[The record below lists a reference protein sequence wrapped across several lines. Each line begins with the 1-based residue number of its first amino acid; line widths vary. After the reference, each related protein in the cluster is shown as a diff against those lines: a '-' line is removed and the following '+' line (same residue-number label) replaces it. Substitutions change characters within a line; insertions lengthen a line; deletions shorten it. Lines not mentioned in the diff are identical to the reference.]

1 MSAQTSQAARPM
13 TGAAERITEAEIRT
27 LVHRFYERV
36 LDDAELAPI
45 FEQALSQRWDA
56 HLETMVRFWSSVV
69 LKTGSYS
76 GKPHQAHMQLG
87 LTPEMFGRWLSLFAA
102 TAGQVC
108 EPDAAALFIDR
119 AGRIA
124 DSLQISLGIGP
135 KALTLPAAGPR

>member
-1 MSAQTSQAARPM
+1 M

-27 LVHRFYERV
+27 LVHSFYERV

-76 GKPHQAHMQLG
+76 GKPHLAHMRLG
-87 LTPEMFGRWLSLFAA
+87 LTPEMFGRWLSLFAV

-108 EPDAAALFIDR
+108 EPEVAALFIDR